1 MCGRTALTLHN
12 EQILKK
18 CVFKKKPKKPQAENI
33 RTLSLDSD
41 PDVSLVPLW
50 SDANGSWTPSPN
62 IAPSVH
68 TPVLRLTRTNDQPQL
83 RLEPMMWGL
92 VPPWHPGP
100 WPTSHGLS
108 TNNCRVEGVQA
119 SKLYSPCLPHRRCVV
134 VCEGFYEW
142 RRDGGNKQPYLVY
155 RPPDEDGEQPLLYL
169 AGLYSRWQDDLYSYT
184 ILTREANPVL
194 SWLHHRMP
202 CFLRAD
208 QVISWLEAGSVDAAL
223 RILDR
228 GVPSEEELAWH
239 MVDKKV
245 GNSKNQDASLMER
258 VSEQK
263 KEMKR
268 EGVLSKWLNTSQ
280 SQSKMQRSE
289 TKSAIKSEDKSKNL
303 MSNWLKRP
311 STSNIITS
319 SKNTKRDN

>member
-1 MCGRTALTLHN
+1 
-12 EQILKK
+12 
-18 CVFKKKPKKPQAENI
+18 
-33 RTLSLDSD
+33 
-41 PDVSLVPLW
+41 
-50 SDANGSWTPSPN
+50 
-62 IAPSVH
+62 
-68 TPVLRLTRTNDQPQL
+68 
-83 RLEPMMWGL
+83 
-92 VPPWHPGP
+92 
-100 WPTSHGLS
+100 
-108 TNNCRVEGVQA
+108 
-119 SKLYSPCLPHRRCVV
+119 
-134 VCEGFYEW
+134 
-142 RRDGGNKQPYLVY
+142 
-155 RPPDEDGEQPLLYL
+155 
-169 AGLYSRWQDDLYSYT
+169 
-184 ILTREANPVL
+184 
-194 SWLHHRMP
+194 
-202 CFLRAD
+202 
-208 QVISWLEAGSVDAAL
+208 VDAAL

>member
-1 MCGRTALTLHN
+1 M
-12 EQILKK
+12 
-18 CVFKKKPKKPQAENI
+18 
-33 RTLSLDSD
+33 
-41 PDVSLVPLW
+41 
-50 SDANGSWTPSPN
+50 
-62 IAPSVH
+62 
-68 TPVLRLTRTNDQPQL
+68 
-83 RLEPMMWGL
+83 
-92 VPPWHPGP
+92 
-100 WPTSHGLS
+100 
-108 TNNCRVEGVQA
+108 
-119 SKLYSPCLPHRRCVV
+119 
-134 VCEGFYEW
+134 
-142 RRDGGNKQPYLVY
+142 Y